1 MKTVP
6 AMKTVSAVMQPTKA
20 VPTTIRMMKAVPA
33 AMRITKTVPAK
44 LLRPG
49 RTIIRPNSYYAV
61 LCCKTERVPS
71 GTLFAFKVCFVR
83 VIVRRLK
90 TVLLVEERPQFFA
103 PARVFELAQRF
114 GLNLADTLAGYVKL
128 LSDLFQ
134 RMVGVHTDTETHTQD
149 AFFTRGQR

>member
-1 MKTVP
+1 MANKEGIRLFRTGASRQGRRRQDAAKAVKTVLAADIAPGEKTAPGARAMLGMKTVP

-90 TVLLVEERPQFFA
+90 TVLLVEE
-103 PARVFELAQRF
+103 
-114 GLNLADTLAGYVKL
+114 
-128 LSDLFQ
+128 
-134 RMVGVHTDTETHTQD
+134 
-149 AFFTRGQR
+149 